1 MRDFA
6 KYVAAVEARRARD
19 ITNHEPFL
27 DIERQPPAQLAQT
40 MAALKRG
47 EVIVTRGAARDASS
61 NELSIDGGLVNHW
74 RGTVFVPKVKLDAIC

>member
-1 MRDFA
+1 MAPSAQASEEAMLKAQDRADFA

-19 ITNHEPFL
+19 ITDNEPFL

-40 MAALKRG
+40 IAALKRG

-61 NELSIDGGLVNHW
+61 NEVSVS
-74 RGTVFVPKVKLDAIC
+74 TAA